1 MEAASEKQA
10 SDIVLLDMKGECTF
24 ADYFVICSG
33 DNSHQIQA
41 IAEEIEARLKAVGI
55 RVLHS
60 EGAMTSGWVLL
71 DFGSLVVHIFTPA
84 DREFYSLEKLW
95 TNARVLVQIQ

>member
-1 MEAASEKQA
+1 MQ
-10 SDIVLLDMKGECTF
+10 GECSF

-41 IAEEIEARLKAVGI
+41 IAEEIEARLKTAGI
-55 RVLHS
+55 MTLHN

-71 DFGSLVVHIFTPA
+71 DFGALVVHIFSAT
-84 DREFYSLEKLW
+84 DREYYSLEKLW
-95 TNARVLVQIQ
+95 TQARVLVQIQ